1 MEISTNNDFAIS
13 KHNARLLLVGF
24 GIVVLGFI
32 LMIGGAP
39 NSPDMWYP
47 ENDPTKIPEMF
58 SFTRVTIAPIVV
70 VFGFVFNI
78 WVIMRKQNT
87 NNQ

>member
-1 MEISTNNDFAIS
+1 MTTSTEKDFAIS
-13 KHNARLLLVGF
+13 KSNARLLLVGF
-24 GIVVLGFI
+24 GIVILGFI

-39 NSPDMWYP
+39 SSPEIWFPD
-47 ENDPTKIPEMF
+47 NDPTKTPEMF
-58 SFTRVTIAPIVV
+58 SFVRITLAPIIV

-87 NNQ
+87 AA